1 MALPATRL
9 EYRLALS
16 DSERG
21 VDVRAT
27 LVVAQHPSETR
38 EHVTLRV
45 LAWCLLHEDRLEL
58 GPGLSDPDVADL
70 WTRDLTGRLTTWVE
84 CGAADAEK
92 LRKVMQQ
99 NAGITAHA
107 VFSDGR
113 RRDELLAGVADWRRP
128 PRGAEL
134 VIWRVDPALVAAL
147 AASEARRQ
155 QWTVTLVDGH
165 AYVEADGVA
174 LDGPIEVSRRSP

>member
-9 EYRLALS
+9 DYRLTLS
-16 DSERG
+16 DAERG
-21 VDVRAT
+21 VEVRTT

-45 LAWCLLHEDRLEL
+45 LAWCLLHEERLEL

-84 CGAADAEK
+84 CGTADAEK

-99 NAGITAHA
+99 NAGLKAHA
-107 VFSDGR
+107 VFSDAR
-113 RRDELLAGVADWRRP
+113 RRDELLAGVQQWRRL
-128 PRGAEL
+128 PRSSEL
-134 VIWRVDPALVAAL
+134 VVWLVDPSLVAAL
-147 AASEARRQ
+147 SASEARRQ

-165 AYVEADGVA
+165 AYVEADGA
-174 LDGPIEVSRRSP
+174 MLDGPVDVIRPG